1 MNSRITLQ
9 RSNRFR
15 QGFTLIELLIVLGI
29 LVMLFAIVGPRV
41 LRSGKKADANI
52 TATQIASFK
61 PILQLYSIDMK
72 SFPTSE
78 QGLTALY
85 ERPDELD
92 EDSPWDGPYSDG
104 VDIPND
110 PWGNPY
116 RYVYPSEQ
124 SANDYPDI
132 WSAGPDGEDDT
143 EDDIVNWKKSE
154 DENPKG

>member
-1 MNSRITLQ
+1 MVPLQ
-9 RSNRFR
+9 SEMSASSIH
-15 QGFTLIELLIVLGI
+15 QPMHYQSSDTEGALLIL
-29 LVMLFAIVGPRV
+29 
-41 LRSGKKADANI
+41 
-52 TATQIASFK
+52 TQTTK
-61 PILQLYSIDMK
+61 D
-72 SFPTSE
+72 
-78 QGLTALY
+78 
-85 ERPDELD
+85 DLD

-104 VDIPND
+104 MDIPND

-154 DENPKG
+154 DENRKG